1 MSTEI
6 KQILA
11 AFEKFD
17 TIIIH
22 RHINPD
28 PDAIGSQTGLA
39 LLLRAAYPQKTI
51 YTAGPAAPDLAWIGP
66 QQDVPAAA
74 YQQALVVVIDTSN
87 RERVAGSLFERGA
100 MVIKIDHHLEEE
112 PLGAINW
119 VDTNASS
126 ASEMVWLLTQ
136 HSQHLTL
143 TQPAAAALYAG
154 IIGDT
159 GRFLYDLTTAQTHRA
174 AADLLATGIDAPAI
188 GRQEDQFPENV
199 GRLIGWALENV
210 YITTNGAGSL
220 IITQA
225 VLQQFGLQYGEEQ
238 RAVGNIGKLASIDR
252 WVVFTER
259 QDGKYRVEL
268 RGKTKEINT
277 LAVRHGGGGHPLASG
292 AVADDEAEV
301 QAIEKELASD

>member
-1 MSTEI
+1 MSAEI
-6 KQILA
+6 EHILT
-11 AFEKFD
+11 AFDQFD

-39 LLLRAAYPQKTI
+39 LLLRAAYPQKTV

-66 QQDVPAAA
+66 QQDVPVAA
-74 YQQALVVVIDTSN
+74 YKDALVIVIDTAIRS
-87 RERVAGSLFERGA
+87 RIAGTHFDQGA
-100 MVIKIDHHLEEE
+100 MLIKIDHHLNEDQ
-112 PLGAINW
+112 LGAINW

-126 ASEMVWLLTQ
+126 ASEMVWELVQ
-136 HSQHLTL
+136 HSQRLTL
-143 TQPAAAALYAG
+143 NQPAAAALYAG
-154 IIGDT
+154 MIGDT
-159 GRFLYDLTTAQTHRA
+159 GRFLYDLTTARTHLA

-188 GRQEDQFPENV
+188 GRREDQFPEKV
-199 GRLIGWALENV
+199 GRLIGWALEHV
-210 YITTNGAGSL
+210 KITASGAGSL
-220 IITQA
+220 LITQKM
-225 VLQQFGLQYGEEQ
+225 LQQFDLAYGEEQ
-238 RAVGNIGKLASIDR
+238 RAVGNIGKLASINR

-292 AVADDEAEV
+292 AVADDLAEV
-301 QAIEKELASD
+301 QAITQELAQL

>member
-1 MSTEI
+1 MSAEI
-6 KQILA
+6 ERILA
-11 AFEKFD
+11 AFDQFG

-39 LLLRAAYPQKTI
+39 LLLRAAYPQKVI

-66 QQDVPAAA
+66 QQNVPAAA
-74 YQQALVVVIDTSN
+74 YKDALVVVIDTAN
-87 RERVAGSLFERGA
+87 RSRIAGTHFDQGA
-100 MVIKIDHHLEEE
+100 MLIKIDHHLNEDQ
-112 PLGAINW
+112 LGAISW

-126 ASEMVWLLTQ
+126 ASEMVWELVQ
-136 HSQHLTL
+136 HSQRLTL
-143 TQPAAAALYAG
+143 NQPAAAALYAG
-154 IIGDT
+154 MIGDT
-159 GRFLYDLTTAQTHRA
+159 GRFLYDLTTARTHLA
-174 AADLLATGIDAPAI
+174 AADLLATGIDASAI
-188 GRQEDQFPENV
+188 GRREDQFPEKV
-199 GRLIGWALENV
+199 GRLIGWALEHV
-210 YITTNGAGSL
+210 KITASGAGSL
-220 IITQA
+220 LITQK
-225 VLQQFGLQYGEEQ
+225 VLQQFGLAYGEEQ

-292 AVADDEAEV
+292 AVADDLAEV
-301 QAIEKELASD
+301 QAITQELAQL

>member
-1 MSTEI
+1 MSAEI
-6 KQILA
+6 ERILA
-11 AFEKFD
+11 AFDQFD

-39 LLLRAAYPQKTI
+39 LLLRAAYPQKVI

-74 YQQALVVVIDTSN
+74 YKDALVVVIDTAN
-87 RERVAGSLFERGA
+87 RSRIAGTHFDQGA
-100 MVIKIDHHLEEE
+100 MLIKIDHHLNEDQ
-112 PLGAINW
+112 LGAISW

-126 ASEMVWLLTQ
+126 ASEMVWELVQ
-136 HSQHLTL
+136 HSKRLTL
-143 TQPAAAALYAG
+143 NQPAAAALYAG
-154 IIGDT
+154 VIGDT
-159 GRFLYDLTTAQTHRA
+159 GRFLYDLTTARTHLA

-188 GRQEDQFPENV
+188 GRREDQFPEKV
-199 GRLIGWALENV
+199 GRLIGWALEHV
-210 YITTNGAGSL
+210 KITANGAGSL
-220 IITQA
+220 LITQK
-225 VLQQFGLQYGEEQ
+225 VLQQFGLAYGEEQ
-238 RAVGNIGKLASIDR
+238 RAVGNIGKLASIDC

-292 AVADDEAEV
+292 AVADDLAEV
-301 QAIEKELASD
+301 QAITQELAQQ

>member
-1 MSTEI
+1 MSAEI
-6 KQILA
+6 ERILA
-11 AFEKFD
+11 AFDQFD

-39 LLLRAAYPQKTI
+39 LLLRAAYPQKTV

-74 YQQALVVVIDTSN
+74 YKDALVVVIDTAN
-87 RERVAGSLFERGA
+87 RSRIAGTHFDQGA
-100 MVIKIDHHLEEE
+100 MLIKIDHHLNEDQ
-112 PLGAINW
+112 LGAISW

-126 ASEMVWLLTQ
+126 ASEMVWELVQ
-136 HSQHLTL
+136 HSQRLTL
-143 TQPAAAALYAG
+143 NQPAAAALYAG
-154 IIGDT
+154 MIGDT
-159 GRFLYDLTTAQTHRA
+159 GRFLYDLTTARTHLA

-188 GRQEDQFPENV
+188 GRREDQFPEKV
-199 GRLIGWALENV
+199 GRLIGWALEHV
-210 YITTNGAGSL
+210 KITTSGVGSL
-220 IITQA
+220 LITQK
-225 VLQQFGLQYGEEQ
+225 VLQQFGLAYGEEQ
-238 RAVGNIGKLASIDR
+238 RTVGNIGKLASIDR

-292 AVADDEAEV
+292 AVADDLAEV
-301 QAIEKELASD
+301 QAITQELAQQ

>member
-1 MSTEI
+1 MSAEI
-6 KQILA
+6 ERILA
-11 AFEKFD
+11 AFDQFD

-39 LLLRAAYPQKTI
+39 LLLRAAYPQKTV

-74 YQQALVVVIDTSN
+74 YKDALVVVIDTAN
-87 RERVAGSLFERGA
+87 RSRIAGTHFDQGA
-100 MVIKIDHHLEEE
+100 MLIKIDHHLNEDQ
-112 PLGAINW
+112 LGAISW

-126 ASEMVWLLTQ
+126 ASEMVWELVQ
-136 HSQHLTL
+136 HSQRLTL
-143 TQPAAAALYAG
+143 NQPAAAALYTG
-154 IIGDT
+154 MIGDT
-159 GRFLYDLTTAQTHRA
+159 GRFLYDLTTARTHLA

-188 GRQEDQFPENV
+188 GRREDQFPEKV
-199 GRLIGWALENV
+199 GRLIGWALEHV
-210 YITTNGAGSL
+210 KITANGAGSL
-220 IITQA
+220 LITQK
-225 VLQQFGLQYGEEQ
+225 VLQQFDLAYGEEQ

-292 AVADDEAEV
+292 AVADNFAEV
-301 QAIEKELASD
+301 QAITQELAQQ

>member
-1 MSTEI
+1 MSADIED
-6 KQILA
+6 ILA
-11 AFEKFD
+11 AFAHFD

-39 LLLRAAYPQKTI
+39 LLLRAAYPQKVI
-51 YTAGPAAPDLAWIGP
+51 YTAGPPAPNLAWIGP
-66 QQDVPAAA
+66 QQDVPLTA
-74 YQQALVVVIDTSN
+74 YKGALVVVIDTAN
-87 RERVAGSLFERGA
+87 RSRVAGSHFDQGEML
-100 MVIKIDHHLEEE
+100 IKIDHHLNEDQ
-112 PLGAINW
+112 LGSINW

-126 ASEMVWLLTQ
+126 ASEMVWELTRR
-136 HSQHLTL
+136 SQKLTL
-143 TQPAAAALYAG
+143 NKPAAAALYAG

-159 GRFLYDLTTAQTHRA
+159 GRFLYDLTTARTHQA
-174 AADLLATGIDAPAI
+174 AADLLTTGIDVPAI
-188 GRQEDQFPENV
+188 GRREDQFPEKV
-199 GRLIGWALENV
+199 GRLIGWALEHV
-210 YITTNGAGSL
+210 IITASGAGSL

-225 VLQQFGLQYGEEQ
+225 VLKQFDLAYGEEQ
-238 RAVGNIGKLASIDR
+238 RVVGNIGKLASIDR

-292 AVADDEAEV
+292 AVADNLAEV
-301 QAIEKELASD
+301 QAITQELTQL

>member
-11 AFEKFD
+11 AFEKFE

-74 YQQALVVVIDTSN
+74 YQHALVVVIDTSN

-112 PLGAINW
+112 PLGAIN
-119 VDTNASS
+119 
-126 ASEMVWLLTQ
+126 
-136 HSQHLTL
+136 
-143 TQPAAAALYAG
+143 
-154 IIGDT
+154 
-159 GRFLYDLTTAQTHRA
+159 
-174 AADLLATGIDAPAI
+174 
-188 GRQEDQFPENV
+188 
-199 GRLIGWALENV
+199 
-210 YITTNGAGSL
+210 
-220 IITQA
+220 
-225 VLQQFGLQYGEEQ
+225 
-238 RAVGNIGKLASIDR
+238 
-252 WVVFTER
+252 
-259 QDGKYRVEL
+259 
-268 RGKTKEINT
+268 
-277 LAVRHGGGGHPLASG
+277 
-292 AVADDEAEV
+292 
-301 QAIEKELASD
+301 

>member
-1 MSTEI
+1 MSTETDS
-6 KQILA
+6 ILA
-11 AFEKFD
+11 AFEKFN

-39 LLLRAAYPQKTI
+39 LLLRAAYPAKTI

-66 QQDVPAAA
+66 QQQVSAEA
-74 YQQALVVVIDTSN
+74 YTGALVVVIDTSN
-87 RERVAGSLFERGA
+87 RERIAGDHFDQGA
-100 MVIKIDHHLEEE
+100 MLIKIDHHLDEDQ
-112 PLGAINW
+112 LGTINW
-119 VDTNASS
+119 VDTHASS
-126 ASEMVWLLTQ
+126 ASEMVWDLVRHSPQLQLTK
-136 HSQHLTL
+136 
-143 TQPAAAALYAG
+143 AAATALYAG

-159 GRFLYDLTTAQTHRA
+159 GRFLYDLTTARTHQA
-174 AADLLATGIDAPAI
+174 AADLLATGIDAAAI

-210 YITTNGAGSL
+210 KITDTGAGSL
-220 IITQA
+220 LITQA
-225 VLQQFGLQYGEEQ
+225 VLAQFGLAYGEEQ

-259 QDGKYRVEL
+259 TDGSYRVEL

-277 LAVRHGGGGHPLASG
+277 LAVQHGGGGHPLASG
-292 AVADDEAEV
+292 AVADNAAELH
-301 QAIEKELASD
+301 AIEEELASL

>member
-1 MSTEI
+1 MSAEI
-6 KQILA
+6 ERILA
-11 AFEKFD
+11 AFDQFD

-39 LLLRAAYPQKTI
+39 LLLRAAYPQKVI

-74 YQQALVVVIDTSN
+74 YKDALVVVIDTAN
-87 RERVAGSLFERGA
+87 RSRIAGTHFDQGA
-100 MVIKIDHHLEEE
+100 MLIKIDHHLNEDQ
-112 PLGAINW
+112 LGAISW

-126 ASEMVWLLTQ
+126 ASEMVWELVQ
-136 HSQHLTL
+136 HSKRLTL
-143 TQPAAAALYAG
+143 NQPAAAALYAG
-154 IIGDT
+154 VIGDT
-159 GRFLYDLTTAQTHRA
+159 GRFLYDLTTARTHLA

-188 GRQEDQFPENV
+188 GRREDQFPEKV
-199 GRLIGWALENV
+199 GRLIGWALEHV
-210 YITTNGAGSL
+210 KITANGAGSL
-220 IITQA
+220 LITQK
-225 VLQQFGLQYGEEQ
+225 VLQQFGLAYGEEQ

-292 AVADDEAEV
+292 AVADDLAEV
-301 QAIEKELASD
+301 QAITQELAQQ

>member
-11 AFEKFD
+11 AFEKFE

-28 PDAIGSQTGLA
+28 PDAIGSQTGLT

-74 YQQALVVVIDTSN
+74 YQHALVVVIDTSN

-136 HSQHLTL
+136 HSQRLTL
-143 TQPAAAALYAG
+143 TQPAAAALY
-154 IIGDT
+154 
-159 GRFLYDLTTAQTHRA
+159 
-174 AADLLATGIDAPAI
+174 
-188 GRQEDQFPENV
+188 
-199 GRLIGWALENV
+199 
-210 YITTNGAGSL
+210 
-220 IITQA
+220 
-225 VLQQFGLQYGEEQ
+225 
-238 RAVGNIGKLASIDR
+238 
-252 WVVFTER
+252 
-259 QDGKYRVEL
+259 
-268 RGKTKEINT
+268 
-277 LAVRHGGGGHPLASG
+277 
-292 AVADDEAEV
+292 
-301 QAIEKELASD
+301 

>member
-1 MSTEI
+1 MSAEI
-6 KQILA
+6 EHILA
-11 AFEKFD
+11 AFDQFD

-39 LLLRAAYPQKTI
+39 LLLRAAYPQKTV

-74 YQQALVVVIDTSN
+74 YKDALVVVIDTAN
-87 RERVAGSLFERGA
+87 RSRIAGTHFDQGA
-100 MVIKIDHHLEEE
+100 MLIKIDHHLNEDQ
-112 PLGAINW
+112 LGAISW

-126 ASEMVWLLTQ
+126 ASEMVWELVQ
-136 HSQHLTL
+136 HSQRLTL
-143 TQPAAAALYAG
+143 NQPAAAALYTG
-154 IIGDT
+154 MIGDT
-159 GRFLYDLTTAQTHRA
+159 GRFLYDLTTARTHLA

-188 GRQEDQFPENV
+188 GRREDQFPEKV
-199 GRLIGWALENV
+199 GRLIGWALEHV
-210 YITTNGAGSL
+210 KITANGAGSL
-220 IITQA
+220 LITQK
-225 VLQQFGLQYGEEQ
+225 VLQQFDLAYGEEQ

-292 AVADDEAEV
+292 AVADNFAEV
-301 QAIEKELASD
+301 QAITQELAQQ

>member
-1 MSTEI
+1 MSAEI
-6 KQILA
+6 ERILA
-11 AFEKFD
+11 AFDQFD
-17 TIIIH
+17 TIIIN

-39 LLLRAAYPQKTI
+39 LLLRAAYPEKAV

-74 YQQALVVVIDTSN
+74 YKDALVVVIDTAN
-87 RERVAGSLFERGA
+87 RSRIAGTHFDQGA
-100 MVIKIDHHLEEE
+100 MLIKIDHHLNEDQ
-112 PLGAINW
+112 LGAISW
-119 VDTNASS
+119 VDTTASS
-126 ASEMVWLLTQ
+126 ASEMVWELVK
-136 HSQHLTL
+136 HSKRLTL
-143 TQPAAAALYAG
+143 NQPAAAALYAG
-154 IIGDT
+154 MIGDT
-159 GRFLYDLTTAQTHRA
+159 GRFLYDLTTARTHLA

-188 GRQEDQFPENV
+188 GRREDQFPENV
-199 GRLIGWALENV
+199 GRLIGWALERV
-210 YITTNGAGSL
+210 KITASGAGSL
-220 IITQA
+220 LITQK
-225 VLQQFGLQYGEEQ
+225 VLQQFGLAYGEEQ

-292 AVADDEAEV
+292 AVADNLAEV
-301 QAIEKELASD
+301 QAITQELAQL